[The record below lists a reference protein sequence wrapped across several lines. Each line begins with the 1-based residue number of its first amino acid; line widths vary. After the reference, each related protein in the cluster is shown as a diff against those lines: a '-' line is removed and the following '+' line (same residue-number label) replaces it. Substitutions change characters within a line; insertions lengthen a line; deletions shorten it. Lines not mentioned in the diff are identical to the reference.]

1 MVIYVNNNRGITE
14 SKNELTLNGPKDS
27 FNEDIETN
35 YSLIKKRIKVGLK
48 YIDLKIGRL
57 SKTKTKILYIDNIT
71 DLKLVNNIKNKLEKI
86 DIDAIIDSSYLKNS
100 LEQSNHLFPTI
111 IETERPDKASMALL
125 EGKVIILVDNSPYCI
140 ILPNLFFDLFHTP
153 DDYYQKGYNTTFIRI
168 IRIIA
173 FIIAIFLPGAFIAVT
188 TRNYNIIPFNL
199 LLIFKAGRTF
209 VPFPAYIEALFMII
223 SFEILREGDLRMSN
237 SSASSISILG
247 GLILGDAAV
256 AAGIVS
262 PIMIIII
269 AISSI
274 SGLIFP
280 SQELINTIRIYK
292 LFNLALS
299 TILGIYGTSI
309 CLFIIIYNIIN
320 TKIFG
325 YRYLRYD
332 KYELLDT
339 IIKYNTKTRRRNS
352 KLTKNKIRG
361 RYKWKK

>member
-14 SKNELTLNGPKDS
+14 PKNELTLNGPKDS

-35 YSLIKKRIKVGLK
+35 YSLIKKRIKVSLK

-71 DLKLVNNIKNKLEKI
+71 NLKLVNNIKNKLEKI

-100 LEQSNHLFPTI
+100 LEQNNNLFPTI
-111 IETERPDKASMALL
+111 IETERPDKACMALL

-153 DDYYQKGYNTTFIRI
+153 DDYYQKNINTTFIRI

-173 FIIAIFLPGAFIAVT
+173 FIIAIFLPGVFIAIT
-188 TRNYNIIPFNL
+188 TRNYNIVPLNM
-199 LLIFKAGRTF
+199 LLIFKAGRTL
-209 VPFPAYIEALFMII
+209 VPFPAYLEALFMII
-223 SFEILREGDLRMSN
+223 SFEILREGDLRMTN
-237 SSASSISILG
+237 SSATSISILG

-280 SQELINTIRIYK
+280 SPELINTIRIYK
-292 LFNLALS
+292 LINLLLS
-299 TILGIYGTSI
+299 SILGLYGTII
-309 CLFIIIYNIIN
+309 CLIIIINNIIK

-325 YRYLRYD
+325 YRYINYD

-339 IIKYNTKTRRRNS
+339 VFKYNTKIKRRNS
-352 KLTKNKIRG
+352 KLTNNKIRG
-361 RYKWKK
+361 RYK

>member
-14 SKNELTLNGPKDS
+14 PKNELTLNGPKDS

-35 YSLIKKRIKVGLK
+35 YSLIKKRIKVSLK

-71 DLKLVNNIKNKLEKI
+71 NLKLVNNIKNKLEKI

-100 LEQSNHLFPTI
+100 LEQNNNLFPTI
-111 IETERPDKASMALL
+111 IETERPDKACMALL

-153 DDYYQKGYNTTFIRI
+153 DDYYQKNINTTFIRI

-173 FIIAIFLPGAFIAVT
+173 FIIAIFLPGVFIAIT
-188 TRNYNIIPFNL
+188 TRNYNIVPLNM
-199 LLIFKAGRTF
+199 LLIFKAGRTL
-209 VPFPAYIEALFMII
+209 VPFPAYLEALFMII
-223 SFEILREGDLRMSN
+223 YFEILREGDLRMTN
-237 SSASSISILG
+237 SSATSISILG

-292 LFNLALS
+292 LINLLLS
-299 TILGIYGTSI
+299 SILGLYGTII
-309 CLFIIIYNIIN
+309 CLIIIINNIIK

-325 YRYLRYD
+325 YRYINYD

-339 IIKYNTKTRRRNS
+339 VFKYNTKIKRRNS
-352 KLTKNKIRG
+352 KLTNNKIRG
-361 RYKWKK
+361 RYK

>member
-1 MVIYVNNNRGITE
+1 
-14 SKNELTLNGPKDS
+14 
-27 FNEDIETN
+27 
-35 YSLIKKRIKVGLK
+35 
-48 YIDLKIGRL
+48 
-57 SKTKTKILYIDNIT
+57 
-71 DLKLVNNIKNKLEKI
+71 
-86 DIDAIIDSSYLKNS
+86 
-100 LEQSNHLFPTI
+100 
-111 IETERPDKASMALL
+111 MALL

-153 DDYYQKGYNTTFIRI
+153 DDYYQKNINTTFIRI

-173 FIIAIFLPGAFIAVT
+173 FIIAIFLPGVFIAIT
-188 TRNYNIIPFNL
+188 TRNYNIVPLNM
-199 LLIFKAGRTF
+199 LLIFKAGRTL
-209 VPFPAYIEALFMII
+209 VPFPAYLEALFMII
-223 SFEILREGDLRMSN
+223 SFEILREGDLRMTN
-237 SSASSISILG
+237 SSATSISILG

-292 LFNLALS
+292 LINLLLS
-299 TILGIYGTSI
+299 SILGLYGTII
-309 CLFIIIYNIIN
+309 CLIIIINNIIK

-325 YRYLRYD
+325 YRYINYD

-339 IIKYNTKTRRRNS
+339 VFKYNTKIKRRNS
-352 KLTKNKIRG
+352 KLTNNKIRG
-361 RYKWKK
+361 RYK

>member
-14 SKNELTLNGPKDS
+14 PKNELTLNGPKDS

-35 YSLIKKRIKVGLK
+35 YSLIKKRIKVSLK

-71 DLKLVNNIKNKLEKI
+71 NLKLVNNIKNKLEKI

-100 LEQSNHLFPTI
+100 LEQNNNLFPTI
-111 IETERPDKASMALL
+111 IETERPDKACMALL

-153 DDYYQKGYNTTFIRI
+153 DDYYQKNINTTFIRI

-173 FIIAIFLPGAFIAVT
+173 FIIAIFLPGVFIAIT
-188 TRNYNIIPFNL
+188 TRNYNIVPLNM
-199 LLIFKAGRTF
+199 LLIFKAGRTL
-209 VPFPAYIEALFMII
+209 VPFPAYLEALFMII
-223 SFEILREGDLRMSN
+223 SFEILREGDLRMTN
-237 SSASSISILG
+237 SSATSISILG

-292 LFNLALS
+292 LINL
-299 TILGIYGTSI
+299 
-309 CLFIIIYNIIN
+309 
-320 TKIFG
+320 
-325 YRYLRYD
+325 
-332 KYELLDT
+332 LL
-339 IIKYNTKTRRRNS
+339 
-352 KLTKNKIRG
+352 
-361 RYKWKK
+361 

>member
-14 SKNELTLNGPKDS
+14 PKNELTLNGPKDS

-35 YSLIKKRIKVGLK
+35 YSLIKKRIKVSLK

-71 DLKLVNNIKNKLEKI
+71 NLKLVNNIKNKLEKI

-100 LEQSNHLFPTI
+100 LEQNNNLFPTI
-111 IETERPDKASMALL
+111 IETERPDKACMALL

-153 DDYYQKGYNTTFIRI
+153 DDYYQKNINTTFIRI

-173 FIIAIFLPGAFIAVT
+173 FIIAIFLPGVFIAIT
-188 TRNYNIIPFNL
+188 TRNYNIVPLNM
-199 LLIFKAGRTF
+199 LLIFKAGRTL
-209 VPFPAYIEALFMII
+209 VPFPAYLEALFMII
-223 SFEILREGDLRMSN
+223 SFEILREGDLRMTN
-237 SSASSISILG
+237 SSATSISILG
-247 GLILGDAAV
+247 GLILGE
-256 AAGIVS
+256 GIVS

-292 LFNLALS
+292 LINLLLS
-299 TILGIYGTSI
+299 SILGLYGTII
-309 CLFIIIYNIIN
+309 CLIIIINNIIK

-325 YRYLRYD
+325 YRYINYD

-339 IIKYNTKTRRRNS
+339 VFKYNTKIKRRNS
-352 KLTKNKIRG
+352 KLTNNKIRG
-361 RYKWKK
+361 RYK

>member
-14 SKNELTLNGPKDS
+14 PKNELTLNGPKDS

-35 YSLIKKRIKVGLK
+35 YSLIKKRIKVSLK

-71 DLKLVNNIKNKLEKI
+71 NLKLVNNIKNKLEKI

-100 LEQSNHLFPTI
+100 LEQNNNLFPTI
-111 IETERPDKASMALL
+111 IETERPDKACMALL

-153 DDYYQKGYNTTFIRI
+153 DDYYQKNINTTFIRI

-173 FIIAIFLPGAFIAVT
+173 FIIAIFLPGVFIAIT
-188 TRNYNIIPFNL
+188 TRNYNIVPLNM
-199 LLIFKAGRTF
+199 LLIFKAGRTL
-209 VPFPAYIEALFMII
+209 VPFPAYLEALFMII
-223 SFEILREGDLRMSN
+223 SFEILKEGDLRMTN
-237 SSASSISILG
+237 SSATSISILG

-292 LFNLALS
+292 LINLLLS
-299 TILGIYGTSI
+299 SILGLYGTII
-309 CLFIIIYNIIN
+309 CLIIIINNIIK

-325 YRYLRYD
+325 YRYINYD

-339 IIKYNTKTRRRNS
+339 VFKYNTKIKRRNS
-352 KLTKNKIRG
+352 KLTNNKIRG
-361 RYKWKK
+361 RYK

>member
-14 SKNELTLNGPKDS
+14 PKNELTLNGPKDS

-35 YSLIKKRIKVGLK
+35 YSLIKKRIKVSLK

-71 DLKLVNNIKNKLEKI
+71 NLKLVNNIKNKLEKI

-100 LEQSNHLFPTI
+100 LEQNNNLFPTI
-111 IETERPDKASMALL
+111 IETERPDKACMALL

-153 DDYYQKGYNTTFIRI
+153 DDYYQKNINTTFIRI

-173 FIIAIFLPGAFIAVT
+173 FIIAIFLPGVFIAIT
-188 TRNYNIIPFNL
+188 TRNYNIVPLNM
-199 LLIFKAGRTF
+199 LLIFKAGRTL
-209 VPFPAYIEALFMII
+209 VPFPAYLEALFMII
-223 SFEILREGDLRMSN
+223 SFEILREGDLRMTN
-237 SSASSISILG
+237 SSATSISILG

-292 LFNLALS
+292 LINLLLS
-299 TILGIYGTSI
+299 SILGLYGTII
-309 CLFIIIYNIIN
+309 CLIIIINNIIK

-325 YRYLRYD
+325 YRYINYD

-339 IIKYNTKTRRRNS
+339 VFKYNTRIKRRNS
-352 KLTKNKIRG
+352 KLTNNKIRG
-361 RYKWKK
+361 RYK

>member
-14 SKNELTLNGPKDS
+14 PKNELTLNGPKDS

-35 YSLIKKRIKVGLK
+35 YSLIKKRIKVSLK

-71 DLKLVNNIKNKLEKI
+71 NLKLVNNIKNKLEKI

-100 LEQSNHLFPTI
+100 LEQNNNLFPTI
-111 IETERPDKASMALL
+111 IETERPDKACMALL

-153 DDYYQKGYNTTFIRI
+153 DDYYQKNINTTFIRI

-173 FIIAIFLPGAFIAVT
+173 FIIAIFLPGVFIAIT
-188 TRNYNIIPFNL
+188 TRNYNIVPLNM
-199 LLIFKAGRTF
+199 LLIFKAGRTL
-209 VPFPAYIEALFMII
+209 VPFPAYLEALFMII
-223 SFEILREGDLRMSN
+223 SFEILREGDLRMTN
-237 SSASSISILG
+237 SSATSISILG

-292 LFNLALS
+292 LINLLLS
-299 TILGIYGTSI
+299 SILGLYGTII
-309 CLFIIIYNIIN
+309 CLIIIINNIIK

-325 YRYLRYD
+325 YRYINYD

-339 IIKYNTKTRRRNS
+339 VFKYNTKIKRRNS
-352 KLTKNKIRG
+352 KLTNNKIRG
-361 RYKWKK
+361 RYK

>member
-14 SKNELTLNGPKDS
+14 PKNELTLNGPKDS

-35 YSLIKKRIKVGLK
+35 YSLIKKRIKVSLK

-71 DLKLVNNIKNKLEKI
+71 NLKLVNNIKNKLEKI

-100 LEQSNHLFPTI
+100 LEQNNNLFPTI
-111 IETERPDKASMALL
+111 IETERPDKACMALL

-153 DDYYQKGYNTTFIRI
+153 DDYYQKNINTTFIRI

-173 FIIAIFLPGAFIAVT
+173 FIIAIFLPGVFIAIT
-188 TRNYNIIPFNL
+188 TRNYNIVPLNM
-199 LLIFKAGRTF
+199 LLIFKAGRTL
-209 VPFPAYIEALFMII
+209 VPFPAYLEALFMII
-223 SFEILREGDLRMSN
+223 SFEILREGDLRMTN
-237 SSASSISILG
+237 SSATSISILG

-292 LFNLALS
+292 LINLLLS
-299 TILGIYGTSI
+299 SILGLYGTII
-309 CLFIIIYNIIN
+309 CLIIIINNIIK
-320 TKIFG
+320 TRIFG
-325 YRYLRYD
+325 YRYINYD

-339 IIKYNTKTRRRNS
+339 VFKYNTKIKRRNS
-352 KLTKNKIRG
+352 KLTNNKIRG
-361 RYKWKK
+361 RYK

>member
-14 SKNELTLNGPKDS
+14 PKNELTLNGPKDS

-35 YSLIKKRIKVGLK
+35 YSLIKKRIKVSLK

-71 DLKLVNNIKNKLEKI
+71 NLKLVNNIKNKLEKI

-100 LEQSNHLFPTI
+100 LEQNNNLFPTI
-111 IETERPDKASMALL
+111 IETERPDKTCMALL

-153 DDYYQKGYNTTFIRI
+153 DDYYQKNINTTFIRI

-173 FIIAIFLPGAFIAVT
+173 FIIAIFLPGVFIAIT
-188 TRNYNIIPFNL
+188 TRNYNIVPLNM
-199 LLIFKAGRTF
+199 LLIFKAGRTL
-209 VPFPAYIEALFMII
+209 VPFPAYLEALFMII
-223 SFEILREGDLRMSN
+223 SFEILREGDLRMTN
-237 SSASSISILG
+237 SSATSISILG

-292 LFNLALS
+292 LINLLLS
-299 TILGIYGTSI
+299 SILGLYGTII
-309 CLFIIIYNIIN
+309 CLIIIINNIIK

-325 YRYLRYD
+325 YRYINYD

-339 IIKYNTKTRRRNS
+339 VFKYNTKIKRRNS
-352 KLTKNKIRG
+352 KLTNNKIRG
-361 RYKWKK
+361 RYK

>member
-14 SKNELTLNGPKDS
+14 PKNELTLNGPKDS

-35 YSLIKKRIKVGLK
+35 YSLIKKRIKVSLK

-71 DLKLVNNIKNKLEKI
+71 NLKLVNNIKNKLEKI

-100 LEQSNHLFPTI
+100 LEQNNNLFPTI
-111 IETERPDKASMALL
+111 IETERPDKACMALL

-153 DDYYQKGYNTTFIRI
+153 DDYYQKNINTTFIRI

-173 FIIAIFLPGAFIAVT
+173 FIIAIFLPGVFIAIT
-188 TRNYNIIPFNL
+188 TRNYNIVPLNM
-199 LLIFKAGRTF
+199 LLIFKAGRTL
-209 VPFPAYIEALFMII
+209 VPFPAYLEALFMII
-223 SFEILREGDLRMSN
+223 SFEILREGDLRMTN
-237 SSASSISILG
+237 SSATSISILG

-292 LFNLALS
+292 LINLLLS
-299 TILGIYGTSI
+299 SILGLYGTII
-309 CLFIIIYNIIN
+309 CLIIIINNIIK

-325 YRYLRYD
+325 YRYINYD

-339 IIKYNTKTRRRNS
+339 VFKYNTKIKRRNRILNTISS
-352 KLTKNKIRG
+352 K
-361 RYKWKK
+361 